1 MILSVSKQLRHL
13 NLTQYSLNTMSNS
26 NLPHRSCTSSTL
38 TKLNVF
44 VQSFDYCLYL
54 LDGRFEFLSTLII
67 EITGG
72 IDSMSNRENKVSR
85 NPMSS
90 FEEICLK
97 NHLMTFFCLDKTS
110 SIKMFFILDKVLRI
124 ILRRTNCSTSSSNVK
139 SRGTDI
145 ISFDY

>member
-44 VQSFDYCLYL
+44 VHSFDDCLYL
-54 LDGRFEFLSTLII
+54 LDGRFESLSTLII

-72 IDSMSNRENKVSR
+72 VDSMSNRENKVSR

>member
-44 VQSFDYCLYL
+44 VHSFDDCLYL
-54 LDGRFEFLSTLII
+54 LDGRFESLSTLII

-72 IDSMSNRENKVSR
+72 VDSMSNRENKVSR

-139 SRGTDI
+139 SRRTDL